1 MVKNKQ
7 HSNTGISKMKTIT
20 LKKATP
26 QEIIKRISAEE
37 RTNNIRLLVKKNLLS
52 FLVGDDYGLAYQE
65 PIKTNPGMVFFYLHV
80 FISEGLITNEQIN
93 EALSHIDVSVQ
104 ENVWLIMLYIEA
116 QVSHQNDD
124 YYHVKIDVPMLVRML
139 DEKADSALKN
149 TYTVNYIRN
158 ETKEKYGYEIKF
170 EGRTNIESAHF
181 YKGITSCNGISG
193 ITLNVIEIC
202 DSGCYS
208 VLINGRILL
217 YLAKSNTL
225 RGFVQEL
232 ESIGFEDKGGWY
244 ERLCNPF
251 EIEAAYQLVGTYT
264 SYKGFNAKI
273 DKGWDIYGKSTLRL
287 EFDPNDEKAIESI
300 QPRLGYKELITK
312 KIWYFLDLR
321 DQEIS
326 DVWQIRKPVEGFP
339 MLGEEK
345 VYVKKDGVWLPRKEY
360 GSRIDE

>member
-26 QEIIKRISAEE
+26 QEIIKRISSEE

-80 FISEGLITNEQIN
+80 FLSEGLITNEQIN

-124 YYHVKIDVPMLVRML
+124 YYLVKIDIPMLERML
-139 DEKADSALKN
+139 NEKADQELKN
-149 TYTVNYIRN
+149 DYTVNYIRN

-170 EGRTNIESAHF
+170 EGRLYSNKSHYYKEIVSTNWNS
-181 YKGITSCNGISG
+181 GISLK
-193 ITLNVIEIC
+193 IIEKC
-202 DSGCYS
+202 DGKYYR
-208 VLINGRILL
+208 VLTKGRLLL
-217 YLAKSNTL
+217 YLFRNKIL
-225 RGFVQEL
+225 RGFVPEL
-232 ESIGFEDKGGWY
+232 ESIGFTAKPGWY
-244 ERLCNPF
+244 ECSC
-251 EIEAAYQLVGTYT
+251 EQSDIEAAYQLEGTYT
-264 SYKGFNAKI
+264 SYKGYNAKI
-273 DKGWDIYGKSTLRL
+273 DTGWDIYGKSTLRL
-287 EFDPNDEKAIESI
+287 EFDPDDEKVIESL
-300 QPRLGYKELITK
+300 QPNWGYKELITK
-312 KIWYFLDLR
+312 KVYYFLDLR

-345 VYVKKDGVWLPRKEY
+345 VYIKKDGVWLPRKEY
-360 GSRIDE
+360 GSKIDE